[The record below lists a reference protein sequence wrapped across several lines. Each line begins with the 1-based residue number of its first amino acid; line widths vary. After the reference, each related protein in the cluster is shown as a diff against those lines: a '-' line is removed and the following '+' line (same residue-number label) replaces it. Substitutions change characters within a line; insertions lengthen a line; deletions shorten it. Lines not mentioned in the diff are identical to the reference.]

1 MEKNRLIALA
11 ALIVGFVALAAVQG
25 TSFSGKHEFWHLFEI
40 LAVLTAAIYYVPGA
54 IGGTAVSVAV
64 GLMYI
69 PVTSDMILNYVRLG
83 ITAGIIGWFAARQHL
98 QQEYLGRLLM
108 VDRLTGLH
116 NYSYFIDRL
125 DEERKRADRFGSRL
139 SMIMIDID
147 HFKLYN
153 DKFGHQKGNDML
165 KHVAE
170 IFKIQVRG
178 VDIVSRYGGEEFA
191 VLLPN
196 TGRTAAEEVAERIRT
211 AVDESDFATT
221 SETEKRTVSLGVA
234 TYPDDAE
241 DDLRLID
248 RADEALYK
256 AKEAGRNRVVVY
268 GLHAAKQEAIS

>member
-1 MEKNRLIALA
+1 MEKNRLLALV
-11 ALIVGFVALAAVQG
+11 ALVIGFVALAVVQATAFG
-25 TSFSGKHEFWHLFEI
+25 GKHEFWHLFEI
-40 LAVLTAAIYYVPGA
+40 LTVLTAAIYYVPGA
-54 IGGTAVSVAV
+54 IGGTAVAVIV
-64 GLMYI
+64 GLMYV
-69 PVTSDMILNYVRLG
+69 PVNSDMILNYVRLG

-147 HFKLYN
+147 HFKPYN

-196 TGRTAAEEVAERIRT
+196 TGRTAAEEVAERIRA
-211 AVDESDFATT
+211 AVEESDFAVT

-268 GLHAAKQEAIS
+268 GLHATKQEAIS